1 MVVLPKVTQCNP
13 YQKPNGTFCKARKIH
28 PKIRKGPQTAKTVLK
43 IFKNFFLISK
53 HITKQQ

>member
-43 IFKNFFLISK
+43 IFKNWRTHTF
-53 HITKQQ
+53 